1 MRKWIVTGTILIGIL
16 ITGCGKTGFHYTYPK
31 RASVISNGYVIACH
45 RLADQTENSDD
56 IKAIFESDPLLEMDR
71 IIGMELQSTGL
82 FQDIQRIPPPASE
95 NVLVSLEPNV
105 DFRLHCSLEKI
116 RWKAPKHKKP
126 LPGPKDFLSPRLLK
140 GDFGPL
146 DLTDFWTQ
154 LFLVKIFFK
163 AKNGIEETFKK
174 IDVHGDTGM
183 HVRLTDCHSGQI
195 LIDKSY
201 ASRYSEKRMKI
212 NCDSPA
218 TKAKVIGQALKMVMK
233 DFKQDLINSVE
244 KRKCYV
250 QASKDDSE

>member
-1 MRKWIVTGTILIGIL
+1 MRKRIVTGTILIAIL
-16 ITGCGKTGFHYTYPK
+16 ITGCGKTNFHYNYPK
-31 RASVISNGYVIACH
+31 RAKVKSDGFVIACH
-45 RLADQTENSDD
+45 KLTDQSDNTGD
-56 IKAIFESDPLLEMDR
+56 IKKIFETDPLVEMDR
-71 IIGMELQSTGL
+71 ILQMELQSTGL
-82 FQDIQRIPPPASE
+82 FQDIRRIPPPAPKNGS
-95 NVLVSLEPNV
+95 VSLEKNT
-105 DFRLHCSLEKI
+105 DFLLCCSLEKI
-116 RWKAPKHKKP
+116 HWKVPKHKKP

-163 AKNGIEETFKK
+163 AKDGIEEACEKTE
-174 IDVHGDTGM
+174 VYGDAGM

-201 ASRYSEKRMKI
+201 ASHYSEKRMKI

-250 QASKDDSE
+250 QVSKIDSE